1 MTGMRRFNNGFTMI
15 EILVVLIVVGL
26 LAALAV
32 ANLGG
37 NQQKRE
43 MENAVS
49 KMFLLMQTASEQAV
63 LDNSEIG
70 LKLGEQEYRFL
81 RFEGITGEWVP
92 MKDRM
97 FRNYQYPEWLVVTD
111 IIEDNLPRLTTDEAP
126 LRPDI
131 VFFSSGEITPFEME
145 FTIGSDTDLMY
156 RIYTDK
162 TGQLD
167 WLKPG
172 EKEEQW

>member
-1 MTGMRRFNNGFTMI
+1 MTGMRRFNQGFTMI

-49 KMFLLMQTASEQAV
+49 KMFLLMQAASEQAV

-70 LKLGEQEYRFL
+70 LKLDEQEYRFL
-81 RFEGITGEWVP
+81 RFQDITGEWVP

-97 FRNYQYPEWLVVTD
+97 FRNYQWPEWLVVTD
-111 IIEDNLPRLTTDEAP
+111 IIEDNLPRLTTDEEQ

-145 FTIGSDTDLMY
+145 FTIGTDTDLMY
-156 RIYTDK
+156 RIYTDE

-172 EKEEQW
+172 EKGEQW

>member
-1 MTGMRRFNNGFTMI
+1 MTTMRRQINGFTMI
-15 EILVVLIVVGL
+15 EILVVLVVVGL

-32 ANLGG
+32 ANIGG

-49 KMFLLMQTASEQAV
+49 QMFLLMQSASEQAV

-70 LKLGEQEYRFL
+70 LKLEEKQYRFL
-81 RFEGITGEWVP
+81 RFDDLTGEWVP

-97 FRNYQYPEWLVVTD
+97 FRSYRYPEWLVVTD
-111 IIEDNLPRLTTDEAP
+111 IIEDDLPRLTTDEDQE
-126 LRPDI
+126 RPDI
-131 VFFSSGEITPFEME
+131 VFFSSGEVTPFEME
-145 FTIGSDTDLMY
+145 FTIGSDTDLLY
-156 RIYTDK
+156 RVFVNE

-167 WLKPG
+167 WQKPG
-172 EKEEQW
+172 EEEEAW

>member
-81 RFEGITGEWVP
+81 RFQDITGEWVP
-92 MKDRM
+92 MEGRM
-97 FRNYQYPEWLVVTD
+97 FRNYRYPEWLVVTD

-145 FTIGSDTDLMY
+145 FTIGNDTDLMY

-172 EKEEQW
+172 EREEQW

>member
-1 MTGMRRFNNGFTMI
+1 MMISRRHNNGFTMI

-32 ANLGG
+32 ANIGG

-43 MENAVS
+43 MDNAVS
-49 KMFLLMQTASEQAV
+49 QMFLLMQSANEQAV

-70 LKLGEQEYRFL
+70 LKLKEQAYRFM
-81 RFEGITGEWVP
+81 RFDDLTGEWVP

-97 FRNYQYPEWLVVTD
+97 FRSYRYPEWLVVTD
-111 IIEDNLPRLTTDEAP
+111 IIEDDLPRLTTDEDQE
-126 LRPDI
+126 RPDI
-131 VFFSSGEITPFEME
+131 VFFSSGELTPFEME

-156 RIYTDK
+156 RIYTNE
-162 TGQLD
+162 TGELD
-167 WLKPG
+167 WLQPG
-172 EKEEQW
+172 EEEEEW